1 MKSYQEARLNKESF
15 EDEEL
20 THELFLTTRQTT
32 KIRYVFASNISA
44 DIKHRKSQISKKKK
58 KNQPGGSFGSWLGT
72 LGKKVLTNI
81 AIP

>member
-44 DIKHRKSQISKKKK
+44 DIKHRKSQISKK
-58 KNQPGGSFGSWLGT
+58 NQPGGSFGSWLGN
-72 LGKKVLTNI
+72 LGKKVRTNI